1 MLSNKPE
8 RSEIPTYLAIE
19 KADISLNLTQPLPIL
34 RSERLTDPP
43 GMETGFEQ
51 SLFDYEKGLSYNQ
64 AFSEMQTWI
73 LPVIEINKFRDA
85 ARKPVK
91 ISDGKGE
98 SHTTILRNLLK
109 TSGIY
114 AIASYISPLL
124 SLILSPFLAHSLSKA
139 DFGALAV
146 LTTFIALMAGITQMG
161 LSSAFFRVYV
171 WEYES
176 SQDRL
181 KVISTTLMLLF
192 LFSGPILALLMI
204 TIPFFVGVLLNSTS
218 YTVALRLAALAIFMQ
233 NLTVPG
239 FAWLRAENRAMYYSA
254 LTAVQLLITLIT
266 TLLLVGKL
274 QMGIVGALLATGSGY
289 AIVIL
294 ITLPVIVVHAG
305 LSARWDITKSLLS
318 LGIPTVTNYI
328 SVWVL
333 QLSDRYLL
341 SRMGSLS
348 VTASYAVA
356 YSLGGILSSV
366 IIAPFSLAWPTTMLT
381 IAERKDAPQIFR
393 QVFRWFVLVL
403 LLGAFGLSLLSVVML
418 HLLFPSGYNA
428 ATPIIPVIT
437 LSIVFYGT
445 YIVFTVGIG
454 ITRKTWLV
462 VIFTTFSALINLGL
476 NLVLIRLFGS
486 MGAAFSTLVAYI
498 ALAAVTYFA
507 NQRIYPIPFEIGLFA
522 VALLVGITLFETS
535 AFITQNWS
543 LFASL
548 ALHFVSFCVYGVCL
562 AFLGKFASWRTQ
574 GILVVGNMERLS
586 ENE

>member
-1 MLSNKPE
+1 MLSNEPE
-8 RSEIPTYLAIE
+8 RSEIPTYLTVE
-19 KADISLNLTQPLPIL
+19 KADISLNPTQPLPIL
-34 RSERLTDPP
+34 RTERATDPP

-51 SLFDYEKGLSYNQ
+51 SLFDYEKGLGYNQ
-64 AFSEMQTWI
+64 AFYEMQTWI

-85 ARKPVK
+85 ARKPVQ

-98 SHTTILRNLLK
+98 SHATILRRLLK
-109 TSGIY
+109 TSGVY

-124 SLILSPFLAHSLSKA
+124 SLILSPFLAHTLSKA

-146 LTTFIALMAGITQMG
+146 LTTFIALVAGITQMG

-176 SQDRL
+176 LQDRL
-181 KVISTTLMLLF
+181 TVISTTLMLLI
-192 LFSGPILALLMI
+192 LFSGSITALFMI
-204 TIPFFVGVLLNSTS
+204 TVPFFVGVLLNSSS
-218 YTVALRLAALAIFMQ
+218 YTLALRLATLAIFMQ

-239 FAWLRAENRAMYYSA
+239 FAWLRAENRAMYYSV
-254 LTAVQLLITLIT
+254 LTAVQLLTTLVT

-305 LSARWDITKSLLS
+305 LSTRWDITKSLLS

-356 YSLGGILSSV
+356 YSLGGILSST
-366 IIAPFSLAWPTTMLT
+366 IIAPFSLAWPTTMLA

-403 LLGAFGLSLLSVVML
+403 LLGAFGLSLLSMTML
-418 HLLFPSGYNA
+418 HLLFPPGYSA

-437 LSIVFYGT
+437 LSIVFYGVYT
-445 YIVFTVGIG
+445 VFTVGIG

-486 MGAAFSTLVAYI
+486 MGAAFSTLIAYI
-498 ALAAVTYFA
+498 ALAAITYFA
-507 NQRIYPIPFEIGLFA
+507 NQRIYPVPFEISLFV
-522 VALLVGITLFETS
+522 VALLIGITLFEIGT
-535 AFITQNWS
+535 FITQSWS
-543 LFASL
+543 LFGSL
-548 ALHFVSFCVYGVCL
+548 ALRLVSFCVYGGCL
-562 AFLGKFASWRTQ
+562 ALLGKFASWKTW
-574 GILVVGNMERLS
+574 NRLGAD
-586 ENE
+586 NIDRKAV